1 MSGPATCYHCGE
13 AVPGDCKLTALID
26 GIEQPMC
33 CPGCRAV
40 AGMIAASGLESF
52 YTLRTD
58 FAPKPDADT
67 PIADAYTLFDDPE
80 NHSHFVSEVSPGI
93 HEARLLIAG
102 ISCAACTWLIE
113 NSLRNVS
120 GVVSAEL
127 NLSQHSL
134 RVQWQASELPL
145 SRIFHS
151 IATLGYQPYPWK
163 LALGAELIATEQ
175 RQSLRQLAVAGL
187 GMMQVGMFAIAL
199 HAGEIQGIADEY
211 RSLLR
216 WVSLIVSSVVVVYSA
231 RSFFRNAWINLQ
243 QKHLVMDTPVAL
255 AIGLAWTA
263 SAYATFTNSGQVYFD
278 SVSMFTFFLLLGRFV
293 ERRTR
298 QQELLRQID
307 LQSLLPT
314 TARKSVDG
322 GWQQVPCSALNAG
335 DRLLLNAGTQVPADG
350 RLIEGTASVDE
361 AALTGEHQPRAVGPG
376 DTVSAGTVLLE
387 GNPQLEVL
395 AAGDATRIAQTLAL
409 SDRAQQHKPP
419 IALLADHVASYFV
432 AAILL
437 IAAAVAWYWW
447 QQDPQ
452 RALWVTLSVLVVSC
466 PCALALATPAA
477 LARAST
483 ALKRR
488 GLLLCKE
495 SVLEKLRGIDTVLF
509 DKTGT
514 LTRGDLTL
522 VATHT
527 FAETDERRC
536 QQLAAALEQYSN
548 HPAARAFTDSG
559 ALQLEQPVNTPG
571 RGVSANWQGQQYR
584 IGSAE
589 YARELNPE
597 LLQHPATEGYWIV
610 LCSAADTLAWFQLRD
625 QVRPEAAA
633 IVAGLK
639 QRGLRVEL
647 LTGDSSSA
655 GSELAAKL
663 AMDDCHS
670 GQSAAQKLAYLR
682 QKQAAGH
689 RVLMVGDGLNDAPV
703 LAAADVSIAVSG
715 ATDLAKARADAIVIN
730 NRLQPLLDG
739 MTYAKQCFR
748 VIYQNISWA
757 LAYNASLIPLA
768 AAGLVP
774 PWAAAIGMSLSSL
787 LVVTNSLRL
796 K

>member
-1 MSGPATCYHCGE
+1 
-13 AVPGDCKLTALID
+13 
-26 GIEQPMC
+26 MC
-33 CPGCRAV
+33 CPGCHAV
-40 AGMIAASGLESF
+40 AGMIASSGLESF

-58 FAPKPDADT
+58 FAPRPETDAA
-67 PIADAYTLFDDPE
+67 ISDAYTVFDDTE
-80 NHSHFVSEVSPGI
+80 NQSSFVTRRGAGI
-93 HEARLLIAG
+93 CEARLLIAG

-113 NSLRNVS
+113 NSLRNIP

-127 NLSQHSL
+127 NLAQHSL
-134 RVQWQASELPL
+134 RVQWHPSKLQL
-145 SRIFHS
+145 SQIFHA
-151 IATLGYQPYPWK
+151 IAALGYQPYPWQ
-163 LALGAELIATEQ
+163 LSLGAELIAAEQ

-199 HAGEIQGIADEY
+199 HAGEIQGISDEY

-216 WVSLIVSSVVVVYSA
+216 WVSLIVSSVVVIYSA
-231 RSFFRNAWINLQ
+231 RSFFRNAWINLRQ
-243 QKHLVMDTPVAL
+243 QHLVMDTPVAL

-278 SVSMFTFFLLLGRFV
+278 SVSMFTFFLLLGRFI

-314 TARKSVDG
+314 TARKAVAD
-322 GWQQVPCSALNAG
+322 GWQQVPCHTLMTG

-350 RLIEGTASVDE
+350 RLLHGTASVDE
-361 AALTGEHQPRAVGPG
+361 AALTGEHEPRAVGPG
-376 DTVSAGTVLLE
+376 DTVSAGTLLLE
-387 GNPQLEVL
+387 GSPQLQVL

-409 SDRAQQHKPP
+409 SDVAQQHKPP
-419 IALLADHVASYFV
+419 IALLADRVASYFI

-437 IAAAVAWYWW
+437 IAATVAWYWW
-447 QQDPQ
+447 QLDPQ
-452 RALWVTLSVLVVSC
+452 RTLWITLSVLVVSC

-477 LARAST
+477 LARASS

-527 FAETDERRC
+527 FTQADEQFC
-536 QQLAAALEQYSN
+536 QQLAGALEQYSN
-548 HPAARAFTDSG
+548 HPAARAFPEGGS
-559 ALQLEQPVNTPG
+559 LQLMQPDNTPG
-571 RGVSANWQGQQYR
+571 RGVSARFEGQQYR

-589 YARELNPE
+589 YARELNPS
-597 LLQHPATEGYWIV
+597 LAQHPATDGYWIA
-610 LCSAADTLAWFQLRD
+610 LCSATATLAWFELRD
-625 QVRPEAAA
+625 RDRPEAAA
-633 IVAGLK
+633 VVAGLK
-639 QRGLRVEL
+639 QLGLRVEL
-647 LTGDSSSA
+647 LTGDSSNA
-655 GSELAAKL
+655 GSELATRL
-663 AMDDCHS
+663 SMDACHS
-670 GQSAAQKLAYLR
+670 GQSAAQKLDYLR

-703 LAAADVSIAVSG
+703 LAAADVSIAVTS

-730 NRLQPLLDG
+730 NQLQSLLHG
-739 MTYAKQCFR
+739 MNYARHCFR
-748 VIYQNISWA
+748 IIYQNIAWA
-757 LAYNASLIPLA
+757 LAYNACLIPLA
-768 AAGLVP
+768 AAGMIP

-796 K
+796 R

>member
-1 MSGPATCYHCGE
+1 MSPPTTCFHCGE
-13 AVPGDCKLTALID
+13 AVPRDYTLTALID

-58 FAPKPDADT
+58 FAPRPEVDT
-67 PIADAYTLFDDPE
+67 PISDAYTLFDEPE
-80 NHSHFVSEVSPGI
+80 NHSGFVSMVSPDI

-113 NSLRNVS
+113 NSLRNLP

-127 NLSQHSL
+127 NLAQHSL
-134 RVQWQASELPL
+134 RVQWQESELKL

-163 LALGAELIATEQ
+163 LSLGAELIATEQ

-231 RSFFRNAWINLQ
+231 RSFFRNAWINLR

-314 TARKSVDG
+314 TARKAVDG
-322 GWQQVPCSALNAG
+322 DWQQVPCHALNTG
-335 DRLLLNAGTQVPADG
+335 DTLLLNAGTQVPADG
-350 RLIEGTASVDE
+350 RLLVGTASVDE
-361 AALTGEHQPRAVGPG
+361 AALTGEHQPRAVCPG

-409 SDRAQQHKPP
+409 SDVAQQHKPP
-419 IALLADHVASYFV
+419 IALLADHIASYFV
-432 AAILL
+432 AAILF
-437 IAAAVAWYWW
+437 IAGAVAWYWW

-522 VATHT
+522 ASTHT
-527 FAETDERRC
+527 FANTDEQLC

-548 HPAARAFTDSG
+548 HPAARAFGDSG
-559 ALQLEQPVNTPG
+559 SVQLVQPVNTPG
-571 RGVSANWQGQQYR
+571 RGVSASWQGQHYR

-589 YARELNPE
+589 YARELNPG

-610 LCSAADTLAWFQLRD
+610 LCSATATLAWFRLRD
-625 QVRPEAAA
+625 QVRPEAAS
-633 IVAGLK
+633 IVAELK
-639 QRGLRVEL
+639 RLGLRVEL

-663 AMDDCHS
+663 SMDDCHS
-670 GQSAAQKLAYLR
+670 GQSAAQKLEYLR

-739 MTYAKQCFR
+739 FIYSKRCFHI
-748 VIYQNISWA
+748 IYQNIAWA

-768 AAGLVP
+768 AAGMVP